1 MGGKFL
7 PYSVSNNCQDFILS
21 LLLSNNIATPANT
34 TFVKQATQSLIP
46 SNIRKVSNTITDLAG
61 KADIILQGGDIGKPV
76 KKSNAWIQHVRQF
89 AKENEMTYFK
99 ALSDPRC
106 KSQYRKI
113 IGDGVGSSSRVS
125 PDDPNIS
132 KEETNFIHTKMGI
145 KQKREAYDRELN
157 EFLAFER
164 LSDSQKDRVDAR
176 DLLKQNL
183 RDQILNQRMII
194 ENRRQEF
201 RRQRNR

>member
-1 MGGKFL
+1 VFL
-7 PYSVSNNCQDFILS
+7 WGEIDNGILIALPKSAIIRFRGSNEK
-21 LLLSNNIATPANT
+21 
-34 TFVKQATQSLIP
+34 KQATQSLIP
-46 SNIRKVSNTITDLAG
+46 PNIRKISNTITDIAG
-61 KADIILQGGDIGKPV
+61 KADIILQGGDIGKPA
-76 KKSNAWIQHVRQF
+76 KKSNAWIQHVKEF
-89 AKENEMTYFK
+89 EKENGMTYFK

-106 KSQYRKI
+106 KSQYRKV
-113 IGDGVGSSSRVS
+113 IGDGIGSSRVS
-125 PDDPNIS
+125 QDPNIS
-132 KEETNFIHTKMGI
+132 KEKTQAIHTALTL

-183 RDQILNQRMII
+183 RDQILNQRMMT